1 MRTLAEA
8 STPEDVFA
16 ASPIGLEIYRRL
28 TDELRGLDVDVRP
41 TRSQIAFR
49 RRRGFAF
56 LWDPN
61 RYRSSPVPVVL
72 SVALPY
78 WLTSTRVKEI
88 VQTTSRTWL
97 HHIELNSLDDLDDE
111 LLGWV
116 RTAYAATA

>member
-1 MRTLAEA
+1 MRPVAEA

-16 ASPIGLEIYRRL
+16 TSPTGLEVYRRL
-28 TDELRGLDVDVRP
+28 NDELRGLDVDVRP

-61 RYRSSPVPVVL
+61 RYLSSTVPVVL

-78 WLTSTRVKEI
+78 RLTSARVKEI
-88 VQTTSRTWL
+88 VPTTSRTWL
-97 HHIELNSLDDLDDE
+97 HHIELTSPDDLDDE

-116 RTAYAATA
+116 RTAYAAAA